1 MEIKQKT
8 GGAKALFTGSLIAGA
23 LFSFSALQAAPAE
36 GLFNYN
42 ALGNG
47 ASVRTALSGSSSAA
61 AGALELK
68 CGAKKSDST
77 AKKTTDHK
85 CGEGK
90 CGEGKCGSGHG
101 KKMGKGK
108 KGK

>member
-1 MEIKQKT
+1 MEITQKT

-36 GLFNYN
+36 GLFSYN

-47 ASVRTALSGSSSAA
+47 ASVRTALSGSSAA
-61 AGALELK
+61 ATGALELK
-68 CGAKKSDST
+68 CGASKSDST
-77 AKKTTDHK
+77 AKKTTEHK

-90 CGEGKCGSGHG
+90 CGGGNG